1 MGSFWA
7 EPERECR
14 GATGAARWPF
24 GAMTVSSRYRDGSVR
39 LSQRSADLGWM
50 NITDSTALLFVFFII
65 EFIDYHIFTAFICI
79 YQSFYRL
86 ELNSGSLSNENKL
99 RPD

>member
-24 GAMTVSSRYRDGSVR
+24 GAMTVSSRYRNRSVR
-39 LSQRSADLGWM
+39 LSQRCELHGYHRFYSH
-50 NITDSTALLFVFFII
+50 LLFIFFII
-65 EFIDYHIFTAFICI
+65 EFIGYRIFTAFICI

-86 ELNSGSLSNENKL
+86 ELDSGSLSNE
-99 RPD
+99 